1 MIAYSDADLRKIAEK
16 KFAFIGECALW
27 AVGNVTDGDENEDDY
42 DEYDNLVDELRYH
55 IYDCVPEADSIEMGA
70 SKVVFTFNDVP
81 GVVFKVPF
89 SGYEDYKYD
98 SECGIY
104 ESAGCVPFKNAK
116 IVGYVSSSCDD
127 YCSVEAVLYKMARQ
141 QGIED
146 MLAEVRYV
154 CEIDGVPIYAAE
166 RCHEGYGDYSIVNSL
181 GYKRHASAV
190 ERLNS
195 VFYAMMSPIKIRQ
208 FINGYGIVKTY
219 KFMKFMDDRLRSFDF
234 HCGNF
239 MYGAD
244 GKLKCID
251 YSSYEG

>member
-1 MIAYSDADLRKIAEK
+1 MIAYSDSELMEIVEK
-16 KFAFIGECALW
+16 KLASIGDCALW
-27 AVGNVTDGDENEDDY
+27 AVGGVLDADYEDDC
-42 DEYDNLVDELRYH
+42 DERENLIDELREH
-55 IYDCVPEADSIEMGA
+55 IYDCVPEADIIEMGA
-70 SKVVFTFNDVP
+70 SKVVFTFNDIP

-89 SGYEDYKYD
+89 FGYEDYEYD
-98 SECGIY
+98 AECGIY
-104 ESAGCVPFKNAK
+104 ESAGCVLFKNAK
-116 IVGYVSSSCDD
+116 VKGYVSSSCND
-127 YCSVEAVLYKMARQ
+127 YCAVEAFLYKMARQ

-166 RCHEGYGDYSIVNSL
+166 ECHNGYGEYSIANSL
-181 GYKRHASAV
+181 GYKQHASAV

-195 VFYAMMSPIKIRQ
+195 VFYAMLTPLKIKQ
-208 FINGYGIVKTY
+208 FINEYGIVKTY
-219 KFMKFMDDRLRSFDF
+219 KFMKFMDDHLRSFDF

-239 MYGAD
+239 LYGAD